1 MPEGRAVGRFVGV
14 STVSKLKVP
23 EAELRAMHDH
33 ALAGYPYEACGLM
46 VGHASTD
53 EVVRFVPCTNIANS
67 ARVYTIDP
75 KEHLRAELAAEADG
89 LEVIGV
95 MHSHTHSEAYP
106 SPTDVAQAPDPGWH
120 YLIVTL
126 AREVPESRSFRI
138 DQAADSASQIS
149 EEEITT
155 AYWLA

>member
-1 MPEGRAVGRFVGV
+1 MSGAVGRFD
-14 STVSKLKVP
+14 SMLKIS
-23 EAELRAMHDH
+23 ETELRAMHDH
-33 ALAGYPYEACGLM
+33 ALVGYPYEACGLM
-46 VGHASTD
+46 VGHPVSG
-53 EVVRFVPCTNIANS
+53 EVVRFVPCTNVASS

-106 SPTDVAQAPDPGWH
+106 SPTDVAQAPDPAWH

-138 DQAADSASQIS
+138 DQSAEPDCRIT
-149 EEEITT
+149 EEEINT
-155 AYWLA
+155 AYWLG

>member
-1 MPEGRAVGRFVGV
+1 M
-14 STVSKLKVP
+14 LKVP
-23 EAELRAMHDH
+23 EVELRAMHEH

-46 VGHASTD
+46 VGRFGTD
-53 EVVRFVPCTNIANS
+53 GVGEVVRFVPCTNIADS

-75 KEHLRAELAAEADG
+75 KDILRAGRAAEDDG
-89 LEVIGV
+89 LEIIGV

-106 SPTDVAQAPDPGWH
+106 SPTDVAQAPDPAWH

-138 DQAADSASQIS
+138 DQAAADAGQIT
-149 EEEITT
+149 EEDIST

>member
-1 MPEGRAVGRFVGV
+1 M
-14 STVSKLKVP
+14 LKVP

-46 VGHASTD
+46 VGKPESG

-89 LEVIGV
+89 FEVIGV

-126 AREVPESRSFRI
+126 AREMPESRSFRI
-138 DQAADSASQIS
+138 DQAAADGAQIA
-149 EEEITT
+149 EEDIST